1 MSLTLQKDL
10 LCLGETND
18 GGMNYDT
25 CTIPLIIT
33 KQYVNEEYE
42 VVVEGLRDEG
52 AITLSEIKSLLE
64 DMEYLN
70 NKN

>member
-10 LCLGETND
+10 LCLGETHD
-18 GGMNYDT
+18 GGINYDEVNV
-25 CTIPLIIT
+25 PLTIT
-33 KQYVNEEYE
+33 KQLVQDEYV

-52 AITLSEIKSLLE
+52 SITLSEIKSLLE

-70 NKN
+70 NKE

>member
-18 GGMNYDT
+18 GGVNYNT
-25 CTIPLIIT
+25 CTVPLTIN
-33 KQYVNEEYE
+33 KQYVNEGEE

-52 AITLSEIKSLLE
+52 SITLSEIKSLLE